1 MRNIVF
7 HDKTKT
13 FHLYNEKIS
22 YNNCEAEK
30 MDIRDISKKQTNN
43 DSSITNKSSISV
55 IISYE
60 NKKLLFLADLFWK
73 ENS

>member
-13 FHLYNEKIS
+13 FHLYNEK
-22 YNNCEAEK
+22 
-30 MDIRDISKKQTNN
+30 
-43 DSSITNKSSISV
+43 NKLHYV
-55 IISYE
+55 RVG
-60 NKKLLFLADLFWK
+60 KRTHGADLFWK